1 MTIKLPDLPY
11 AMDALEPHISVD
23 TMELHYGK
31 HHRAY
36 VDKLNKLIE
45 GTRFDDLPLEQIIV
59 SAREQANI
67 DILNNAAQA
76 WNHAFFWQSLSPA
89 TQSEP
94 VGRIRELIEDEFGG
108 IEEFRNEF
116 RAAATSQFGS
126 GWTWLVL
133 DSGKL
138 RIMNTTNADS
148 PIGTHMVPLLTLDVW
163 EHAYYLDY
171 RNERA
176 RYVDA
181 FLENLVDWRFAL
193 DNVQVGEKDVANR
206 TGRKREANGSDDKA
220 LRPLPKFKC
229 CELTEEKFNP

>member
-1 MTIKLPDLPY
+1 MTIKLPTLPY
-11 AMDALEPHISVD
+11 AMDALEPHISTE
-23 TMELHYGK
+23 TMEFHYGK
-31 HHRAY
+31 HHRGY

-45 GTRFDDLPLEQIIV
+45 GTRFEDLPLEQIII
-59 SAREQANI
+59 SAREQAEI

-76 WNHAFFWQSLSPA
+76 WNHAFFWQCLSPKG
-89 TQSEP
+89 QSEP
-94 VGRIRELIEDEFGG
+94 VGRIRDLIEDEFGG
-108 IEEFRNEF
+108 IDKFKEDF

-138 RIMNTTNADS
+138 RIMSTTNADS
-148 PIGTHMVPLLTLDVW
+148 PIGTDMTPLLTLDVW

-181 FLENLVDWRFAL
+181 FLDRLIDWKFAL
-193 DNVQVGEKDVANR
+193 DNVQVAEKGTAKPS
-206 TGRKREANGSDDKA
+206 G
-220 LRPLPKFKC
+220 PKQ
-229 CELTEEKFNP
+229 TARAA

>member
-1 MTIKLPDLPY
+1 MTIKIPKLPY
-11 AMDALEPHISVD
+11 AMDALEPHISTE
-23 TMELHYGK
+23 TMEFHYDK
-31 HHRAY
+31 HHRGY

-45 GTRFDDLPLEQIIV
+45 GTRFEDLPLEQIIV
-59 SAREQANI
+59 SAREQAEI

-76 WNHAFFWQSLSPA
+76 WNHAFFWQCLSPKG
-89 TQSEP
+89 QSQP
-94 VGRIRELIEDEFGG
+94 VGRIRDLIEDEFGG
-108 IEEFRNEF
+108 IDKFKEDF

-138 RIMNTTNADS
+138 RIMSTTTADS
-148 PIGTHMVPLLTLDVW
+148 PIGTDMTPLLTLEVW

-181 FLENLVDWRFAL
+181 FLDRLIDWKFAL
-193 DNVQVGEKDVANR
+193 DNVQVAEKGTAKPS
-206 TGRKREANGSDDKA
+206 G
-220 LRPLPKFKC
+220 PKH
-229 CELTEEKFNP
+229 TARAA

>member
-1 MTIKLPDLPY
+1 
-11 AMDALEPHISVD
+11 MDALEPHISVD
-23 TMELHYGK
+23 TMEVHYGK

-45 GTRFDDLPLEQIIV
+45 GTRFEGLPLEQIIV
-59 SAREQANI
+59 SAREQAQI

-89 TQSEP
+89 AQSEP
-94 VGRIRELIEDEFGG
+94 VGRIRELIEDQFGG
-108 IEEFRNEF
+108 IEKFKKEFH
-116 RAAATSQFGS
+116 AAATSQFGS

-148 PIGTHMVPLLTLDVW
+148 PVGTHMVPLLTLDVW

-181 FLENLVDWRFAL
+181 FLNNLVDWRFAL
-193 DNVQVGEKDVANR
+193 DNVQVGEKDEATRENRERAANDPGEKTVPRSENALNVA
-206 TGRKREANGSDDKA
+206 
-220 LRPLPKFKC
+220 
-229 CELTEEKFNP
+229 

>member
-1 MTIKLPDLPY
+1 MTIKLPELPY
-11 AMDALEPHISVD
+11 AMDALEPHISAK
-23 TMELHYGK
+23 TMECHYGK

-45 GTRFDDLPLEQIIV
+45 GTQFEDLPLEQIIV
-59 SAREQANI
+59 SARDKAEI

-76 WNHAFFWQSLSPA
+76 WNHTFFWQSLSP
-89 TQSEP
+89 TGQSEP
-94 VGRIRELIEDEFGG
+94 VGRIRDLIEDEFGG
-108 IEEFRNEF
+108 IDTFKKKF

-138 RIMNTTNADS
+138 RIMSTSNADS
-148 PIGTHMVPLLTLDVW
+148 PIGTHMTPLLTLDVW

-171 RNERA
+171 QNERA

-181 FLENLVDWRFAL
+181 FLDKLIDWRFAL
-193 DNVQVGEKDVANR
+193 DNVQVGEK
-206 TGRKREANGSDDKA
+206 GEQQKKA
-220 LRPLPKFKC
+220 DPKSGVKAA
-229 CELTEEKFNP
+229 

>member
-1 MTIKLPDLPY
+1 MTIKIPKLPY
-11 AMDALEPHISVD
+11 AMDALEPHISTE
-23 TMELHYGK
+23 TMEFHYDK
-31 HHRAY
+31 HHRGY

-45 GTRFDDLPLEQIIV
+45 GTRFEDLPLEQIII
-59 SAREQANI
+59 SAREQAEI

-76 WNHAFFWQSLSPA
+76 WNHAFFWQCLSPKG
-89 TQSEP
+89 QSEP
-94 VGRIRELIEDEFGG
+94 VGRIRDLIEDEFGG
-108 IEEFRNEF
+108 IDKFKEDF

-138 RIMNTTNADS
+138 RIMSTTNADS
-148 PIGTHMVPLLTLDVW
+148 PIGTDMTPLLTLDVW

-181 FLENLVDWRFAL
+181 FLDRLIDWKFAL
-193 DNVQVGEKDVANR
+193 DNVQVAEKGTAKPS
-206 TGRKREANGSDDKA
+206 G
-220 LRPLPKFKC
+220 PKQAARAA
-229 CELTEEKFNP
+229 

>member
-1 MTIKLPDLPY
+1 
-11 AMDALEPHISVD
+11 MDALEPHISTE

-31 HHRAY
+31 HHRGY

-45 GTRFDDLPLEQIIV
+45 GTRFEDMPLEQIIV
-59 SAREQANI
+59 AAREDSEI

-76 WNHAFFWQSLSPA
+76 WNHAFFWQCLSA
-89 TQSEP
+89 KGQAKP
-94 VGRIRELIEDEFGG
+94 VGRIRDLIEDEFGG
-108 IEEFRNEF
+108 IDEFKKAF

-133 DSGKL
+133 DAGKL
-138 RIMNTTNADS
+138 RIMSTSNADS
-148 PIGTHMVPLLTLDVW
+148 PIGTRMIPLLTLDVW

-181 FLENLVDWRFAL
+181 FLDKLIDWRFAL
-193 DNVQVGEKDVANR
+193 DNVQVGEKHEEQQRSGQRDGV
-206 TGRKREANGSDDKA
+206 KA
-220 LRPLPKFKC
+220 A
-229 CELTEEKFNP
+229 

>member
-1 MTIKLPDLPY
+1 MTIKLPKLPY
-11 AMDALEPHISVD
+11 AMDALEPHISTE
-23 TMELHYGK
+23 TMEYHYGK
-31 HHRAY
+31 HHRGY

-45 GTRFDDLPLEQIIV
+45 GTRFEDLPLEQIIV
-59 SAREQANI
+59 SARERAEI

-76 WNHAFFWQSLSPA
+76 WNHAFFWQCLSA
-89 TQSEP
+89 KGQSEP
-94 VGRIRELIEDEFGG
+94 VGRIRALIEDEFGDIG
-108 IEEFRNEF
+108 KFKEDF

-138 RIMNTTNADS
+138 RIMSTSNAES
-148 PIGTHMVPLLTLDVW
+148 PVGTHMTPLLTLDVW

-181 FLENLVDWRFAL
+181 FLDRLIDWKFAL
-193 DNVQVGEKDVANR
+193 DNVQVAEKDEVKPSGPKQAH
-206 TGRKREANGSDDKA
+206 KA
-220 LRPLPKFKC
+220 A
-229 CELTEEKFNP
+229 